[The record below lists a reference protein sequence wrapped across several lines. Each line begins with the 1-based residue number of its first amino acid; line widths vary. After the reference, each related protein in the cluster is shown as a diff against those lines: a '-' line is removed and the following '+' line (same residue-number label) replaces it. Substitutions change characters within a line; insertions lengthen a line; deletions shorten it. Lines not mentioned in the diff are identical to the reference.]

1 MKKQISFYVATGLLA
16 STALAPAAFAQDE
29 AAEADEVTSVYERY
43 RPDYDAPGIRS
54 GSFLFYPT
62 IAGEGKYDSN
72 IYAQESGVTDDF
84 IALIKPSFALVS
96 DWNTDFL
103 QVFADAN
110 IARYVDNGAEDW
122 EDFNIG
128 MSGRKDISHGTDIHA
143 DILYSDGHEDRGS
156 ADADGNQVSPAQT
169 STFKASAGF
178 KRDVSVLSLA
188 VDGTYLRQN
197 FDDVALQGGG
207 TLNNDDRDRDRLS
220 VQGRVGYE
228 LADGREAFIRA
239 TMDRVEY
246 DDSTEDGGINR
257 NSDGY
262 DVVAGASFDLTGA
275 MRGEVYGGYMK
286 RAYDSDSSRVQ
297 DIDGV
302 KFGAELLW
310 TPTGLTSITAAV
322 KRSIDETTIGEEN
335 PDFVAGTTTP
345 PTDYRIVPATGIV
358 STLIFGRVEHELRRN
373 ILVSADASYTRQD
386 FQFSDSY
393 PGVSREDD
401 LINFK
406 VGAKYLL
413 NRNVNVNVGYDYSY
427 RDTTTQGQDYSRHAL
442 MVNVKA
448 QW

>member
-84 IALIKPSFALVS
+84 IALIQPSFALVS

-110 IARYVDNGAEDW
+110 IARYTDNSSEDW

-128 MSGRKDISHGTDIHA
+128 ASGRKDISHGTDIHA
-143 DILYSDGHEDRGS
+143 DIMYQDGHEDRGS
-156 ADADGNQVSPAQT
+156 ADAVGNQVAPAQT
-169 STFKASAGF
+169 STFRASLGF
-178 KRDVSVLSLA
+178 KRDVSILSVAL
-188 VDGTYLRQN
+188 DGRYVKEN

-207 TLNNDDRDRDRLS
+207 TLNNDDRDRDR
-220 VQGRVGYE
+220 VTVEGRVGYE
-228 LADGREAFIRA
+228 LADGREAFIRGSI
-239 TMDRVEY
+239 DRVEY
-246 DDSTEDGGINR
+246 DNSKEDGGPQR
-257 NSDGY
+257 NSDGMEI
-262 DVVAGASFDLTGA
+262 VGGAAFDLTGKA
-275 MRGEVYGGYMK
+275 RGEVYGGYMK
-286 RAYDSDSSRVQ
+286 RTFDSETMGE
-297 DIDGV
+297 IDGF

-310 TPTGLTSITAAV
+310 NVSGLTSFTGSI
-322 KRSIDETTIGEEN
+322 KRSIDETSVFGENEN
-335 PDFVAGTTTP
+335 GVA
-345 PTDYRIVPATGIV
+345 IPASGII
-358 STLIFGRVEHELRRN
+358 STLVFGRVEHELRRN
-373 ILVSADASYTRQD
+373 VLLNAQGSFTKQSFALTT
-386 FQFSDSY
+386 
-393 PGVSREDD
+393 REDD
-401 LINFK
+401 LINFG

-413 NRNVNVNVGYDYSY
+413 NPNVNVNVGYDYSY
-427 RDTTTQGQDYSRHAL
+427 RDTNVQGQDYSRHAL

>member
-62 IAGEGKYDSN
+62 IAAEGKYDSN

-110 IARYVDNGAEDW
+110 IARYTDNSSEDW

-128 MSGRKDISHGTDIHA
+128 ASGRKDISHGTDIHA
-143 DILYSDGHEDRGS
+143 DIMYQDGHEDRGS
-156 ADADGNQVSPAQT
+156 ADAVGNQVAPAQT
-169 STFKASAGF
+169 STFRASLGF
-178 KRDVSVLSLA
+178 KRDVSILSVAL
-188 VDGTYLRQN
+188 DGRYVKQN

-207 TLNNDDRDRDRLS
+207 TLNNDDRDRDR
-220 VQGRVGYE
+220 VTVEGRVGYE
-228 LADGREAFIRA
+228 LADGREAFIRGSI
-239 TMDRVEY
+239 DRVEY
-246 DDSTEDGGINR
+246 DNSKEDGGPQR
-257 NSDGY
+257 NSDGMEI
-262 DVVAGASFDLTGA
+262 VGGAAFDLTGKA
-275 MRGEVYGGYMK
+275 RGEVYGGYMK
-286 RAYDSDSSRVQ
+286 RTFDSETMGE
-297 DIDGV
+297 IDGF

-310 TPTGLTSITAAV
+310 NVSGLTSFTGSI
-322 KRSIDETTIGEEN
+322 KRSIDETSVFGENEN
-335 PDFVAGTTTP
+335 GVA
-345 PTDYRIVPATGIV
+345 IPASGII
-358 STLIFGRVEHELRRN
+358 STLVFGRVEHELRRN
-373 ILVSADASYTRQD
+373 VLLNAQGSFTKQSFALTT
-386 FQFSDSY
+386 
-393 PGVSREDD
+393 REDD
-401 LINFK
+401 LINFG

-413 NRNVNVNVGYDYSY
+413 NPNVNVNVGYDYSY
-427 RDTTTQGQDYSRHAL
+427 RDTNVQGQDYSRHAL